1 VGLDNCEKGFPASLF
16 KEHFTFARQNGLKV
30 TAHAG
35 EEVEYVNG
43 MHSITEAVLSGAM
56 RIDHGV
62 AILCDQELYTQM
74 QQVDNAS
81 DEQDN
86 RIALTVCP
94 CSNLSLQNK
103 YIHREAEN
111 KWRVS
116 RDNLL
121 KLSNSNLLV
130 TINSDDPA

>member
-1 VGLDNCEKGFPASLF
+1 
-16 KEHFTFARQNGLKV
+16 
-30 TAHAG
+30 
-35 EEVEYVNG
+35 